1 MDSPSRRAFNKG
13 VLTSLAAT
21 AMPLLAQGQSSTQ
34 PGRILVGYPAG
45 GTLDQ
50 TARRFADAWRQQGR
64 AYIVENRAGA
74 AGRVANAL
82 FKRERTDGSV
92 VLCTHTSSLTIY
104 PHVYSNLAYDAE
116 KDFTLV
122 TPVCEAVCAFA
133 VSSMA
138 PESVTNLA
146 EFVRWAK
153 EAPHKAMYAS
163 PAAGSVAHFLGFRF
177 GQAAGLSLQHV
188 PYRGSAPALQ
198 DLLGGQI
205 ASYFGFVGDF
215 LPYLASGK
223 LRILGT
229 TGQQRSRFMPKVAT
243 FAEQGFAGVEGAET
257 YGLFL
262 PPNASDPTVN
272 ALYEAT
278 KVASATPVV
287 KAGFD
292 QIGMD
297 PITLSPREF
306 VQRLAKERERW
317 RPIVQASGFTSQQ

>member
-1 MDSPSRRAFNKG
+1 MDQPSRRAFGKG
-13 VLTSLAAT
+13 LLTALAGT
-21 AMPLLAQGQSSTQ
+21 TMPLLARSQSSTQ
-34 PGRILVGYPAG
+34 PGRVLVGYPAG

-50 TARRFADAWRQQGR
+50 TARRFSDAWRQQGR
-64 AYIVENRAGA
+64 AYIVDNRAGA
-74 AGRVANAL
+74 AGRVANAQL
-82 FKRERTDGSV
+82 KRERADGSV

-104 PHVYSNLAYDAE
+104 PHVYSNLAYDSTN
-116 KDFTLV
+116 DFTPV

-138 PESVTNLA
+138 PQSVTSLA

-177 GQAAGLSLQHV
+177 SQAAGLNLQHV

-215 LPYLASGK
+215 LPYLATGK

-229 TGQQRSRFMPKVAT
+229 TGQQRSRFLPKVAT
-243 FAEQGFAGVEGAET
+243 FAEQGLAGVEGAET

-262 PPNASDPTVN
+262 PPKASDSTVN

-278 KVASATPVV
+278 KVASQTSVV

-317 RPIVQASGFTSQQ
+317 RPIVKASGFTSQQ

>member
-1 MDSPSRRAFNKG
+1 MEHPSRRAFGKA
-13 VLTSLAAT
+13 VLTSLAAMT
-21 AMPLLAQGQSSTQ
+21 MPLLARGQSSTQ

-64 AYIVENRAGA
+64 VYIVDNRAGA

-82 FKRERTDGSV
+82 FKRERPDGSV
-92 VLCTHTSSLTIY
+92 VLCTHTSSITIY
-104 PHVYSNLAYDAE
+104 PHVYSSLAYDAV
-116 KDFTLV
+116 KDFTPV
-122 TPVCEAVCAFA
+122 TPVCEAGCAFA

-138 PESVTNLA
+138 PASVKSLSD
-146 EFVRWAK
+146 FVRWAK
-153 EAPHKAMYAS
+153 EAPHNAMYAS

-177 GQAAGLSLQHV
+177 SQAAGMNLQHV

-215 LPYLASGK
+215 LPYMASGK

-229 TGQQRSRFMPKVAT
+229 TGQQRSRFMQSVPT
-243 FAEQGFAGVEGAET
+243 FVEQGFAGVVGAET
-257 YGLFL
+257 YGFFL
-262 PPNASDPTVN
+262 PPEAGSPIVTGLHEAAKTAAETPT
-272 ALYEAT
+272 
-278 KVASATPVV
+278 V

-292 QIGMD
+292 QIGME
-297 PITLSPREF
+297 PITLPPREF
-306 VQRLAKERERW
+306 ALRLAKERETW
-317 RPIVQASGFTSQQ
+317 RPVVQASGFTSQQ